1 MPVCS
6 DDDTH
11 VFDDT
16 MNGPTVLSDND
27 TSQTDV
33 IEEESAASSTEGSD
47 DEGTDSTL
55 SVVSDH
61 PEIEQAT
68 VNHYIWQQRIVTFVQ
83 FVGVCY
89 ITYGVL
95 YR

>member
-27 TSQTDV
+27 TSPTDV
-33 IEEESAASSTEGSD
+33 IEEESVAFSTEGSD
-47 DEGTDSTL
+47 DDGMDSTL

-61 PEIEQAT
+61 PELQQAT
-68 VNHYIWQQRIVTFVQ
+68 VKHYIWQQRIVTFVRKYQ
-83 FVGVCY
+83 RQ
-89 ITYGVL
+89 L
-95 YR
+95 KS